1 MRGRDGTVA
10 GGAMDRAGTGALGV
24 DVEAGHRTAG
34 GDLVRLGVAVAVA
47 AVAMGRVADR
57 YFT

>member
-1 MRGRDGTVA
+1 
-10 GGAMDRAGTGALGV
+10 MDRAGTGALGV